1 MTYIQGNPLK
11 QGDKIGLTAPAGPVS
26 EEKLNEAIS
35 VIKEMGFD
43 LEVGLTCYQNFGG
56 YLAGPPELRANEL
69 NHMFANPEIT
79 AIFCLRGGYG
89 SAQILPLLNYDMISR
104 HPKHFIG
111 YSDITALHIALQQ
124 RSKLATIHGPMPASD
139 LIGASDFTK
148 QSFLHTLIASK
159 SLEIDNPPHEKMDYL
174 VPGEARGVI
183 TGGNLTVITSLLGTS
198 FEIETAGKILFLE
211 DIGEEPYRV
220 DRMLTQ
226 LALSGKL
233 QEAEGF
239 ILGSWTGCT
248 TENKEAFTVEDLF
261 RQIIVPIGKP
271 TICNLRAGHC
281 KPSVTLP
288 FGREVFMQA
297 EEGLICIH

>member
-1 MTYIQGNPLK
+1 M
-11 QGDKIGLTAPAGPVS
+11 
-26 EEKLNEAIS
+26 
-35 VIKEMGFD
+35 
-43 LEVGLTCYQNFGG
+43 
-56 YLAGPPELRANEL
+56 
-69 NHMFANPEIT
+69 
-79 AIFCLRGGYG
+79 
-89 SAQILPLLNYDMISR
+89 
-104 HPKHFIG
+104 
-111 YSDITALHIALQQ
+111 
-124 RSKLATIHGPMPASD
+124 
-139 LIGASDFTK
+139 
-148 QSFLHTLIASK
+148 
-159 SLEIDNPPHEKMDYL
+159 
-174 VPGEARGVI
+174 
-183 TGGNLTVITSLLGTS
+183 ITSLLGTP

-239 ILGSWTGCT
+239 ILGSWTRCT

-261 RQIIVPIGKP
+261 RQIIVPFGKP